1 MSYYTPESM
10 ARARRRLTGYAL
22 RYRRRYLVGL
32 VFLLLTNFLN
42 ISFPW
47 LFKDAVD
54 GLRAGRRPRE
64 IGIYVL
70 CMIAIAIVAMV
81 FRTASRVTVFNAG
94 RDVEYDMRNDL
105 FAHLQRLPRSFYG
118 RTRTGDVMSRL
129 TNDLTGVR
137 LLLGPGILNIVNTP
151 ISYGMTLFA
160 MSLID
165 PTLMLW
171 SLLPFPLFFFMAR
184 RFGRSLHDH
193 TLRTQQELANLSSM
207 IQENLAGQSVV
218 RAYAR
223 EAWEILKF
231 SRVNERYYHANL
243 GLARV
248 SSLMMP
254 VITTVPS
261 LGLLIVLFVGGRQ
274 VIAGDLSLGGF
285 ISFTLYVFQ
294 LTWPTFILGWVMSMV
309 QRGQAGMN
317 RLNELFEA
325 VPTIRDDTRT
335 RPIERL
341 EGAIAF
347 RDLDFAFPN
356 GNGLAAGDGRSAA
369 GAPGGGVRLVLRGV
383 NLDVPAGTTLAIVGH
398 TGSGKSTL
406 VSLIPHLYEVPEG
419 QILLDGYDI
428 HEIPLA
434 TLRRQIAFAPQEAFL
449 FSLSVRDNIRYGR
462 PDVGD
467 DVVERAAAMAGVL
480 GDIQDF
486 PQGLDTLVGE
496 RGITLS
502 GGQRQRVALARAL
515 LLEPRI
521 LILDDSLS
529 SVDTQTEE
537 HILGHLQDMAQGR
550 TLILISHRI
559 STVQDSD
566 QIVVVEDGEIAER
579 GRHAELIATGGIY
592 AAMYREQQVRESL
605 EAE

>member
-10 ARARRRLTGYAL
+10 ARARRRLRGYAL
-22 RYRRRYLVGL
+22 RHRRRYVLGL
-32 VFLLLTNFLN
+32 AFLLVTNLLN

-54 GLRAGRRPRE
+54 GLRAGRQPRE

-70 CMIAIAIVAMV
+70 GMIAVAIVALV

-118 RTRTGDVMSRL
+118 STRTGDIMSRL

-160 MSLID
+160 MSLIN
-165 PTLMLW
+165 PTLTLW

-193 TLRTQQELANLSSM
+193 TLRTQQELSNLSSM

-223 EAWEILKF
+223 EAQEIRKF
-231 SRVNERYYHANL
+231 ASVNDRYYHANL
-243 GLARV
+243 GLTRV
-248 SSLMMP
+248 SSFMMP
-254 VITTVPS
+254 VITTVPG
-261 LGLLIVLFVGGRQ
+261 LGLLIVLFVGGRL

-285 ISFTLYVFQ
+285 IGFTLYVFQ

-309 QRGQAGMN
+309 QRGRAGMN

-325 VPTIRDDTRT
+325 APTIRDDART

-341 EGAIAF
+341 AGAIAF

-356 GNGLAAGDGRSAA
+356 GNGIVTGDGRPEA
-369 GAPGGGVRLVLRGV
+369 GPGAGPRPVLRGV

-419 QILLDGYDI
+419 RIFLDGQDI
-428 HEIPLA
+428 HAIPLA

-462 PDVGD
+462 PDAGD
-467 DVVERAAAMAGVL
+467 DEVERAAAMAGVL

-486 PQGLDTLVGE
+486 PQGFDTLVGE

-515 LLEPRI
+515 LLDPRV

-537 HILGHLQDMAQGR
+537 HILGHLQDVKEGR

-559 STVQDSD
+559 STVKDSD
-566 QIVVVEDGEIAER
+566 QIVVVEDGEIVER
-579 GRHAELIATGGIY
+579 GRHSDLVAIGGIY
-592 AAMYREQQVRESL
+592 AGMYREQQVRESL

>member
-10 ARARRRLTGYAL
+10 VRARRRLVGYAL
-22 RYRRRYLVGL
+22 RYRPRYLLGL
-32 VFLLLTNFLN
+32 FFLLLTNLLN

-54 GLRAGRRPRE
+54 GLRAGRAPRE
-64 IGIYVL
+64 IGVYVL
-70 CMIAIAIVAMV
+70 GMIAVAIVAMF

-105 FAHLQRLPRSFYG
+105 FAHLQRLPRSFYA

-165 PTLMLW
+165 PALMLW

-184 RFGRSLHDH
+184 RFGRNLHDH
-193 TLRTQQELANLSSM
+193 TLRTQQELSNLSSQ
-207 IQENLAGQSVV
+207 IQENLSGQSVV

-223 EAWEILKF
+223 EAGEIRKF
-231 SRVNERYYHANL
+231 AEGNERFYHANL

-254 VITTVPS
+254 VITTVPG

-285 ISFTLYVFQ
+285 IGFTLYVFQ

-309 QRGQAGMN
+309 QRGRAGMN

-325 VPTIRDDTRT
+325 EPTIRDDERT
-335 RPIERL
+335 RPIDRL
-341 EGAIAF
+341 EGAVTF
-347 RDLDFAFPN
+347 RDLDFAHPDGHRLVS
-356 GNGLAAGDGRSAA
+356 GNGRPAATAGDGS
-369 GAPGGGVRLVLRGV
+369 PRLVLRGV
-383 NLDVPAGTTLAIVGH
+383 NLDVEAGTTLAIVGH

-419 QILLDGYDI
+419 KIWLDGKDI

-449 FSLSVRDNIRYGR
+449 FSLSIRDNIRYGK
-462 PDVGD
+462 PGAGD
-467 DVVERAAAMAGVL
+467 DEVERAAAMAGVL
-480 GDIQDF
+480 GDIRDF

-515 LLEPRI
+515 LLDPRI

-537 HILGHLQDMAQGR
+537 HILGHLQNIRHGR

-559 STVQDSD
+559 STVKDSD
-566 QIVVVEDGEIAER
+566 QIVVVEDGEIVER
-579 GRHAELIATGGIY
+579 GRHAELIEMGGIY
-592 AAMYREQQVRESL
+592 EAMYREQQVRESL